1 MLRHGKKELREGL
14 SVLRSVVEKYSERGG
29 EKKGRE
35 MNGAQKDLL
44 GHVRASVGEGRRIG
58 SFLNAI
64 FSSTVQSGISTE
76 LSK

>member
-1 MLRHGKKELREGL
+1 MLGHGKKELREGL

-44 GHVRASVGEGRRIG
+44 GHVGEGRRIG